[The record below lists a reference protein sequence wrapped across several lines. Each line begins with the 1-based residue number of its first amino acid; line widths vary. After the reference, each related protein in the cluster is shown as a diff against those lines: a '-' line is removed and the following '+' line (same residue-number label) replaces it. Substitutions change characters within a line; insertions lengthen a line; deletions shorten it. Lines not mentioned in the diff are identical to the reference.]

1 MALVRPPNHPAKGVC
16 SRKSV
21 ACCQSTLPVRMGMR
35 PERKASTAESVA
47 IGTAKRTT
55 QRMPHRL
62 IARKKSTIALA
73 ISFAGTM
80 GRNQALIAFA
90 ERYAVRPQVGT
101 QPHQ

>member
-1 MALVRPPNHPAKGVC
+1 MALVRPPNHPEKGVC

-21 ACCQSTLPVRMGMR
+21 ACCQSTLPFRSGMS
-35 PERKASTAESVA
+35 PERKANVADRAA
-47 IGTAKRTT
+47 IGTARRTT
-55 QRMPHRL
+55 QRIPHRL

-73 ISFAGTM
+73 SSFAGTI